1 MIKMLNA
8 SSSKI
13 DEPEVA
19 AAELLEQ
26 IKAHGGLLK
35 NSVGIVACY
44 YEFTETNIID
54 LLRES
59 LPFDIIGTTVMGSAV
74 NAGYGLEQIGLCVL
88 TSDDISFSTS
98 FSEVITK
105 DNIQQT
111 VKQAYAQARAELDGD
126 PSLIFMLAPI
136 SREVMGDAILEY
148 LDAAC
153 GGVPIFGTL
162 SNETSPTYENA
173 CVFLNGDK
181 HQNKLAMILMRGEIN
196 PRFYSTAISDKNIQ
210 KQAAVVTDSN
220 GYFIKTINNV
230 PLKEYLIS
238 IGVRTYGLASVTT
251 LPFLVDYGDG
261 AKPVALSMYSITS
274 EGGYLGGKVPVG
286 AKILFAEANYD
297 SVLETAET
305 TLKKALEDVKT
316 NGANGIFAIPC
327 FTRLLLISPNSEN
340 EMIKT
345 KELIGDAAPFML
357 CYSGGEIC
365 PVYGKDGK
373 TVNRFHNLTYTVMV
387 F

>member
-1 MIKMLNA
+1 MIKMFNA
-8 SSSKI
+8 GSSKI
-13 DEPEVA
+13 DEPEAA

-26 IKAHGGLLK
+26 IKSHGGLLK
-35 NSVGIVACY
+35 NSVGIIACY
-44 YEFTETNIID
+44 YEFAETNILDI
-54 LLRES
+54 LHKNLQ
-59 LPFDIIGTTVMGSAV
+59 FDIIGTTVMGSAV
-74 NAGYGLEQIGLCVL
+74 NSQYGIEQISLCVL

-98 FSEVITK
+98 FSEIITK
-105 DNIQQT
+105 DNTEQV
-111 VKQAYAQARAELDGD
+111 VKQAYAQARVKLDGE
-126 PSLIFMLAPI
+126 PSLIFALAPI
-136 SREVMGDAILEY
+136 SAEVMGDVILEH

-153 GGVPIFGTL
+153 GGAPIFGTL
-162 SNETSPTYENA
+162 SNETSPTYEKA

-181 HQNKLAMILMRGEIN
+181 HQNKVAMILMRGEIN

-210 KQAAVVTDSN
+210 KQAAVVTDSD
-220 GYFIKTINNV
+220 GYFLRTINNV

-238 IGVRTYGLASVTT
+238 IGVQTYGLASTTT

-274 EGGYLGGKVPVG
+274 KGGYLGGKVPVG

-305 TLKKALEDVKT
+305 TLKKVLEDIKK

-327 FTRLLLISPNSEN
+327 FTRLLLLSPNSEN

-345 KELIGDAAPFML
+345 KELIGNAAPFML

-365 PVYGKDGK
+365 PVYSATKRLL
-373 TVNRFHNLTYTVMV
+373 NRFHNLTYTVMV

>member
-1 MIKMLNA
+1 MLNA

-13 DEPEVA
+13 DEPEA
-19 AAELLEQ
+19 AAEELLEQ
-26 IKAHGGLLK
+26 IKSSGGLLK
-35 NSVGIVACY
+35 NSVGIIACY
-44 YEFTETNIID
+44 YEFTETNIMD

-74 NAGYGLEQIGLCVL
+74 NAQHGLEQISLCVL
-88 TSDDISFSTS
+88 TSDDISFSTA

-105 DNIQQT
+105 DNTEQA
-111 VKQAYAQARAELDGD
+111 VKQAYAQARAKLDGD
-126 PSLIFMLAPI
+126 PSLIFALAPI
-136 SREVMGDAILEY
+136 SREVMGDAVLQY

-153 GGVPIFGTL
+153 GGIPIFGTL
-162 SNETSPTYENA
+162 SNETSPTYENT
-173 CVFLNGDK
+173 CVFLNGQKDP
-181 HQNKLAMILMRGEIN
+181 NKLAMILMRGEIN

-210 KQAAVVTDSN
+210 KQAGIVTDSD
-220 GYFIKTINNV
+220 GYFLKAINNV
-230 PLKEYLIS
+230 PLQEYLTS
-238 IGVRTYGLASVTT
+238 IGVQLYGLASVTT

-261 AKPVALSMYSITS
+261 AKPVALSIYSITS
-274 EGGYLGGKVPVG
+274 EGGNLGGKVPVG
-286 AKILFAEANYD
+286 AKILFAEAD
-297 SVLETAET
+297 SASVMETAEI
-305 TLKKALEDVKT
+305 TLKKVLEDVNK

-327 FTRLLLISPNSEN
+327 FTRNLLLSPNSER

-345 KELIGDAAPFML
+345 KELIGGAAPFML

-373 TVNRFHNLTYTVMV
+373 TFNRFHNLTYTVMV

>member
-1 MIKMLNA
+1 MLNA

-54 LLRES
+54 LLCKN
-59 LPFDIIGTTVMGSAV
+59 LQCDIIGTTVMGSAT
-74 NAGYGLEQIGLCVL
+74 NAAYGIEQISLCVL

-105 DNIQQT
+105 DNTEQA
-111 VKQAYAQARAELDGD
+111 VKQAYAQARAKLDGD
-126 PSLIFMLAPI
+126 PSLIFALAPI
-136 SREVMGDAILEY
+136 SREVMGDAVLEY

-153 GGVPIFGTL
+153 ACAPIFGTL

-173 CVFLNGDK
+173 CVFRNGDK
-181 HQNKLAMILMRGEIN
+181 HQNKVAMILMRGEIN

-220 GYFIKTINNV
+220 GYFLKTINNV

-238 IGVRTYGLASVTT
+238 IGVQTYGLASVTT

-286 AKILFAEANYD
+286 AKILFAEADYD

-305 TLKKALEDVKT
+305 TLKKVLEDVKK

-327 FTRLLLISPNSEN
+327 FTRLLLLSPNLEN